1 MHVFVASHNGSEGDR
16 GRIGRG
22 RTQVPRFPFP
32 SHKEHTQPPL
42 KVGSL
47 RCDTA
52 AAVAAASWRGG
63 PFAGSILARLHLPVE
78 LNSAPRDI
86 RNTRHAHTKPGRAN
100 TTAYRRRRRRR
111 APKHRWPC
119 SPPGQPRGAVGG
131 WAPASNLPAPCW
143 PHRDK
148 GTKISNCKSVV
159 MVFTVSVGFAMDGIL
174 MSLKVENAVCVTV
187 VAPSQIFLHKTMRFF
202 TPKKQDEGGL
212 SSRAQSRRAPRRT
225 CTRAEVGT
233 VVVVG
238 GALRTAQR
246 ASPLLFPETRD
257 RQRGRE
263 RECNLGKKN
272 GKR

>member
-143 PHRDK
+143 PHRNED
-148 GTKISNCKSVV
+148 
-159 MVFTVSVGFAMDGIL
+159 
-174 MSLKVENAVCVTV
+174 LK
-187 VAPSQIFLHKTMRFF
+187 L
-202 TPKKQDEGGL
+202 
-212 SSRAQSRRAPRRT
+212 
-225 CTRAEVGT
+225 
-233 VVVVG
+233 
-238 GALRTAQR
+238 
-246 ASPLLFPETRD
+246 
-257 RQRGRE
+257 
-263 RECNLGKKN
+263 
-272 GKR
+272 